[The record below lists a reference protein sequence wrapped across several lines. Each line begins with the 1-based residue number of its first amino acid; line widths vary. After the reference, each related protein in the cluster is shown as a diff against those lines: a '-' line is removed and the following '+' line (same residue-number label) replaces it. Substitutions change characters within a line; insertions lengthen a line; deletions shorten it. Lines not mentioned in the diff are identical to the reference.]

1 MRWVTNNKE
10 VIRIDASGN
19 IGIGCSSPSAAGL
32 LPKEPLT
39 EWYKNSVKQ
48 IGATPHVKVKDGNSK
63 T

>member
-1 MRWVTNNKE
+1 MRWVTNSKKE
-10 VIRIDASGN
+10 VMRIDAIGN
-19 IGIGCSSPSAAGL
+19 IGIGCSPSAAFT